1 MSLTAFVT
9 FIVAWGKKSKGMCI
23 VHCASRI
30 EYVFTFSKK
39 GVKQTLP
46 LRDPP
51 AAQTRFSDPEYPE
64 SQK

>member
-1 MSLTAFVT
+1 MSLTVFVAFV
-9 FIVAWGKKSKGMCI
+9 VAREKNSKGMCI
-23 VHCASRI
+23 EYRVLSMFSRF
-30 EYVFTFSKK
+30 EKK
-39 GVKQTLP
+39 GIKQTLP